1 MRILISNDDGYKAG
15 GIHALAR
22 IMAEFG
28 EVTVVAPKY
37 HQSAMSMAVSLG
49 MKRLAHKALP
59 EEGPGNPRKAPEIGI
74 IWTRRRLPA

>member
-22 IMAEFG
+22 VMADFG
-28 EVTVVAPKY
+28 EVTVVAPKH

-59 EEGPGNPRKAPEIGI
+59 GKGPENGTTL
-74 IWTRRRLPA
+74 TRRRLPA

>member
-37 HQSAMSMAVSLG
+37 HQSAMSMAVW
-49 MKRLAHKALP
+49 RTRRY
-59 EEGPGNPRKAPEIGI
+59 PRKAPEIGI

>member
-22 IMAEFG
+22 VMAEFG
-28 EVTVVAPKY
+28 EVTVVAPKF

-49 MKRLAHKALP
+49 
-59 EEGPGNPRKAPEIGI
+59 
-74 IWTRRRLPA
+74 RR